1 MPEVTARLEI
11 ILSDNGQVA
20 VNGPIENR
28 MLCYGL
34 LGLAYDSIQEFNAA
48 RNAAAQQRV
57 STPTAEEVRIALS
70 K

>member
-20 VNGPIENR
+20 VNGPIDNR

-34 LGLAYDSIQEFNAA
+34 LGVAFDSIQEFNSA
-48 RNAAAQQRV
+48 RLAAAQQRIV
-57 STPTAEEVRIALS
+57 PPTAEERFALG